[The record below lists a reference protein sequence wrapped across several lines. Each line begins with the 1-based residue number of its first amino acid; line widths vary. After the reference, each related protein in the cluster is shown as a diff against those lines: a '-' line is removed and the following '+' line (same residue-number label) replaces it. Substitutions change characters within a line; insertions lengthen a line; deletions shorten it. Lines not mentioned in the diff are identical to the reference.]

1 MRRIRTYLLT
11 LSICFGTIPLFCQK
25 EHLLGEIK
33 KLIRY
38 EGIDLTSGSATV
50 IGIIDGD
57 STYTYQLGTLATD
70 NSNSVTDTT
79 LFPVGGLSHGHL
91 VLLAYHMEQLNLI
104 RLNDTIGRFG
114 LKEFDNTPIAS
125 LRISDLMAH
134 RSGLPRILTQ
144 LTRLKRDADDD
155 YRYYDQEK
163 IDSAL
168 IDWVKANGLKKE
180 IQPSH
185 YNFYL
190 LGRILW
196 AVRDKRVHDNG
207 RMVPEME
214 HTWFDSLSALTG
226 QSVPDFYTAQGRKI
240 GAPHFSGLTPAM
252 GMISC
257 MEDLLIVSKI
267 FLRLSARDD
276 FRKFCLSSELPGKR
290 KDPVITNGGLHIIDA
305 GKSGNLYFLTGV
317 LKGSSAYLCFAPKTH
332 TAVVVLHNSGK
343 PVHHLGNYIMR
354 MINYQF
360 TRTY

>member
-1 MRRIRTYLLT
+1 MRSISTYARTLVF
-11 LSICFGTIPLFCQK
+11 CFFALPLFSQK

-38 EGIDLTSGSATV
+38 ENIDLTNGSATV

-57 STYTYQLGTLATD
+57 STYTYQLGALAMD
-70 NSNSVTDTT
+70 NSSMVTDTT
-79 LFPVGGLSHGHL
+79 LFPVGGVSHGQL

-104 RLNDTIGRFG
+104 RANDTVGRFG
-114 LKEFDNTPIAS
+114 LKVFDNTPIAS
-125 LRISDLMAH
+125 LSISDLMAH

-155 YRYYDQEK
+155 YRYYDQAK

-168 IDWVKANGLKKE
+168 IDWVGTNGLKKDP
-180 IQPSH
+180 QPSH

-190 LGRILW
+190 LGRVLW

-207 RMVPEME
+207 RMVPEMK
-214 HTWFDSLSALTG
+214 HTWFDSLSDLTG
-226 QSVPDFYTAQGRKI
+226 QSIPGFYTAQGREI
-240 GAPHFSGLTPAM
+240 GTPHFNGLTPAM
-252 GMISC
+252 GMVSC
-257 MEDLLIVSKI
+257 MEDLMIVSKI
-267 FLRLSARDD
+267 FLRLSSRDD
-276 FRKFCLSSELPGKR
+276 FSKFCLSSELPRKR
-290 KDPVITNGGLHIIDA
+290 KDPVITNGGLSVIDA

-332 TAVVVLHNSGK
+332 TAVVILHNSGK
-343 PVHHLGNYIMR
+343 PVHHLGNHIMR

-360 TRTY
+360 THTY